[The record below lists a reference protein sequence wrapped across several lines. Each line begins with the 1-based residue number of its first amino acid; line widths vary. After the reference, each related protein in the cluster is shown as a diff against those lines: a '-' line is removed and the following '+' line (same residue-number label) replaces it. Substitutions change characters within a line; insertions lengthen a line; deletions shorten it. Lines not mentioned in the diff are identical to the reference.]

1 MSGAIWMN
9 DQGSGEVRR
18 LYYFT
23 SERFGLEAI
32 RDQRL
37 KVSRFDEA
45 NDPFEFIGIKLARR
59 ERRKLALVKSKIGQ
73 IHGMICLS
81 SNWHHPLMWAHYA
94 DNHKGLAL
102 GFDVPDEA
110 RFEKVT
116 YRSDRPS
123 LAELGIS
130 KFVELRG
137 EEPMQ
142 QILSMKFEAWCYEDE
157 WRIFVRLGRADP
169 VTEFHFVDFA
179 PALRLAQVL
188 VGDRSTLTR
197 SYLGRVLGDDHANVE
212 CFKVRPA
219 NKKFEFVE
227 DKLQSA
233 WKA

>member
-1 MSGAIWMN
+1 ML
-9 DQGSGEVRR
+9 R

-37 KVSRFDEA
+37 KISRFDEV
-45 NDPFEFIGIKLARR
+45 NDPFEFIGIKLGRPDR
-59 ERRKLALVKSKIGQ
+59 QRLVGAKSKIGQ
-73 IHGMICLS
+73 IKGMICLS

-102 GFDVPDEA
+102 GFDVLDEA
-110 RFEKVT
+110 NFYEVS

-123 LAELGIS
+123 LADLGVSTLNELGDEYVIQ
-130 KFVELRG
+130 L
-137 EEPMQ
+137 
-142 QILSMKFEAWCYEDE
+142 LSTKFEAWRHEVE
-157 WRIFVRLGRADP
+157 HRIFVSLSAADP
-169 VTEFHFVDFA
+169 VTGFYFLDFA
-179 PALRLAQVL
+179 PVLRLAQVL
-188 VGDRSTLTR
+188 VGDRSTLGR
-197 SYLGRVLGDDHANVE
+197 SHLGRVLGDHHVNVE

-219 NKKFEFVE
+219 FKNFEIVE